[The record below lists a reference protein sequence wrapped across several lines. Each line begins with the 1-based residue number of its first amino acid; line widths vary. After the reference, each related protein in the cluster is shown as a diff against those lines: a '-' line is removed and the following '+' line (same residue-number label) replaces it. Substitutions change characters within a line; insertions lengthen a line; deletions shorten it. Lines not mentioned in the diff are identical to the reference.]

1 MYKNQIYF
9 PVKHEPRQIQ
19 IDMLNHIKHHIR
31 RGKKYFLMN
40 APTGVGKSLFSI
52 MVANWYKNYINSN
65 AKIDLLTNSKVL
77 QSQYVR
83 EFPFISSLK
92 GKANYSCSTY
102 NSNCQDGKE
111 LNKALKKTCTAC
123 PYTLAMSSWEK
134 SDISLTNFHLF
145 ITLHLF
151 LPNVIE
157 NRCNVLIIDE
167 AHDFEAVLCDFISN
181 KVSQRTL
188 KKLGFN
194 DASINKIDKE
204 MNGIKNTNQ
213 FIKYIEDELTHYL
226 EKLEEAH
233 TNRIG
238 NQSIST
244 NEKIKLSKELAN
256 IESSRLSFKKL
267 IEDYSINPDNWVLD
281 IEVDKKFT
289 LFQKIFNIQ
298 PVWAYNYLKKIIY
311 DKYDHIIFMSG
322 TILDKNMFAYLNG
335 LEPNLCTYFNVDSP
349 FAIKNRRVKYIKVG
363 KMSFNE
369 KKETWLKQQSV
380 LEKIFNKHKNEK
392 GIIHTG
398 NYELAEWL
406 KEKYGKNEKFL
417 FPTVEDKDAIL
428 LKHIQSK
435 KPTILV
441 SPSMMNGVDL
451 KDDLSRFQV
460 ILKMPYPNLKS
471 NRVKKRMN
479 DYKDWYSY
487 KTVAD
492 LIQSYGRSIRSDDDY
507 AITYILDSNFSN
519 ILQRSYKLL
528 PIWFIN
534 AISELKQKR
543 T

>member
-311 DKYDHIIFMSG
+311 DKYDHIIF
-322 TILDKNMFAYLNG
+322 ILDKNMFAYLNG